1 VKVLIVDDHHLIRE
15 GMRPVLLRLPTPGSD
30 ESVEVFEAQNFE
42 EAATLAAHHPD
53 LDLVLLD
60 LRMPGTSGFAGL
72 SQLQKRFP
80 GLPVVMMS
88 GEDDPALVR
97 AAIDHGALGYIP
109 KSSTSEVILS
119 ALRLVLSGGTYLPRE
134 AIGQQT
140 VPSAPAADFG
150 TDAATRL
157 GVTPRQADVLE
168 LLLAGKSNKA
178 ICRELNLAE
187 STVKNHVAAVFKAL
201 NVTTRV
207 QAVLAAARLGIKA
220 RDH

>member
-1 VKVLIVDDHHLIRE
+1 MKILLVDDHHLIRE
-15 GMRPVLLRLPTPGSD
+15 GMRPVLERLPAPGS
-30 ESVEVFEAQNFE
+30 EEPVMILEAENFD
-42 EAATLAAHHPD
+42 AATAVVTKHPD

-60 LRMPGTSGFAGL
+60 VRMPGTSGFAGL
-72 SQLQKRFP
+72 AQWQKRFP

-97 AAIDHGALGYIP
+97 SAIDQGALGYIP

-134 AIGQQT
+134 AIG
-140 VPSAPAADFG
+140 PERHAPMPQADFAADVS
-150 TDAATRL
+150 ARL
-157 GVTPRQADVLE
+157 GITPRQADVLA
-168 LLLAGKSNKA
+168 LLLAGKSNKV
-178 ICRELNLAE
+178 ICRDLNLAE

-207 QAVLAAARLGIKA
+207 QAVLAASKLGIKP
-220 RDH
+220 